1 VGYTDLYKFSFSMNM
16 MGNQAYVVRT
26 SGHGNGILRIMAQGA
41 HWSSPYG
48 CWRES
53 YCMLDN
59 SSTLSESNMHNQTS
73 GQQGS
78 WSFSRHSA
86 TEVDIV
92 KAAGTYAGGMLT
104 NIIIYSPRVV
114 NVVGVY

>member
-1 VGYTDLYKFSFSMNM
+1 
-16 MGNQAYVVRT
+16 
-26 SGHGNGILRIMAQGA
+26 
-41 HWSSPYG
+41 
-48 CWRES
+48 
-53 YCMLDN
+53 
-59 SSTLSESNMHNQTS
+59 MHNQTS
-73 GQQGS
+73 SQQGS

-92 KAAGTYAGGMLT
+92 KAAGTYVGSMLT